1 MEERLD
7 NKTNK
12 SDLTKKSKSKQTS
25 NSKKKPQLTEEAKD
39 FITNNPNWLTYQ
51 SKENISN
58 PVSDFLPEDNLSSN
72 IQVKNGLGLKGDH
85 QKLEIAYSDFDSIS
99 LESTA
104 NTNKITADMDAWQ
117 LRYSLG
123 F

>member
-1 MEERLD
+1 MAWLD
-7 NKTNK
+7 SITTTE
-12 SDLTKKSKSKQTS
+12 SLPTS
-25 NSKKKPQLTEEAKD
+25 
-39 FITNNPNWLTYQ
+39 TYGDVDI
-51 SKENISN
+51 NGTM
-58 PVSDFLPEDNLSSN
+58 F
-72 IQVKNGLGLKGDH
+72 GLGLKGDH